1 MSSIYDVVRE
11 ICLGMPETEEF
22 ISHGFPT
29 FKVSGK
35 TFATYSLNHHG
46 DEKVALLLN
55 MDRENQQM
63 LVNAAP
69 DYFFVPPYIGPKGW
83 VGIELNKDLSWDRVA
98 KLTCDAYIRVAPVS
112 LASNTRP
119 VKVNPPTVQMKLED
133 INPLKSA
140 SNQVILDKVR
150 SICCNLPEVSETKQF
165 GNPAFKAG
173 KKSFCILSAR
183 RGKVQLQVWVGA
195 DRQLSLT
202 SFDERFEIPA
212 YVGHNGWI
220 NLDLTLKQNWEEIED
235 LLFTSYE
242 HFALK
247 RMLKSLHHS
256 AG

>member
-29 FKVSGK
+29 YKVTGK

-69 DYFFVPPYIGPKGW
+69 DYFFVPPYIGPRGW
-83 VGIELNKDLSWDRVA
+83 VGIELNKDLSWDRIA
-98 KLTCDAYIRVAPVS
+98 KLTCEAYSRVAPTS
-112 LASNTRP
+112 LARDAQP
-119 VKVNPPTVQMKLED
+119 VKVKPPTARMKLED

-140 SNQVILDKVR
+140 HNQLTLNKLR
-150 SICCNLPEVSETKQF
+150 SICGNLPEVSETKQF

-173 KKSFCILSAR
+173 KKTFCTLSAR
-183 RGKVQLQVWVGA
+183 RGKVQLQVWVGP

-202 SFDERFEIPA
+202 SFDGRFEIPA

-220 NLDLTLKQNWEEIED
+220 NLDLTPKQNWEEIKG
-235 LLFTSYE
+235 LLLISYE

-247 RMLKSLHHS
+247 RMLKKLHNS
-256 AG
+256 G